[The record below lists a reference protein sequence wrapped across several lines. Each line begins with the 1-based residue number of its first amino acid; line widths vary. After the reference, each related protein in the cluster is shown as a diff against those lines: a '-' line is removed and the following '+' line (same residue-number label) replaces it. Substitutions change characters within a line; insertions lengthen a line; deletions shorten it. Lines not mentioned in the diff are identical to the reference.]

1 MRKPQILILDDSS
14 SALDFATDARL
25 RKALRERTG
34 GAAVFLVS
42 QRASALRHADQILVL
57 NHGVI
62 EECGT
67 HQQLIHHGGIYQKI
81 YEIQLNQD
89 DRRLLN
95 EGGDS
100 DAE

>member
-1 MRKPQILILDDSS
+1 M
-14 SALDFATDARL
+14 
-25 RKALRERTG
+25 E
-34 GAAVFLVS
+34 
-42 QRASALRHADQILVL
+42 ADQILVL

-67 HQQLIHHGGIYQKI
+67 HQQLIRHGGIYQKI

-89 DRRLLN
+89 DRRLLS

>member
-1 MRKPQILILDDSS
+1 ME
-14 SALDFATDARL
+14 A
-25 RKALRERTG
+25 E
-34 GAAVFLVS
+34 
-42 QRASALRHADQILVL
+42 QILVL